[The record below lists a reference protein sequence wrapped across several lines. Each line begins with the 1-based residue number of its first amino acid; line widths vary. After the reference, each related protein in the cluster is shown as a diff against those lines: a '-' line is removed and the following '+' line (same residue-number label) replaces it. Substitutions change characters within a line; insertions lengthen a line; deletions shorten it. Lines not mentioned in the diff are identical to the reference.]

1 MPIFDIIH
9 NLWFSLPKSLFF
21 QHFTPDQE
29 TWKGLIFFKGK
40 MTKIGK
46 NGSKKVR

>member
-21 QHFTPDQE
+21 GHVMPDQE
-29 TWKGLIFFKGK
+29 TGKGLIFLRGK
-40 MTKIGK
+40 
-46 NGSKKVR
+46 